1 MLEGL
6 VLQKESK
13 INIVPNPT
21 SNDLLFHLKLE
32 YPRQSLN
39 YATIV
44 QSAEEVQDIQN
55 APSISMGP
63 YLSSSGQIRLL
74 SVLSIYSLR
83 GSSREQLRMLY
94 MNATALRI
102 WKEMGK
108 RPNQTGSQH
117 RPPRAALL
125 TFGVP
130 FSE

>member
-1 MLEGL
+1 MLEDL
-6 VLQKESK
+6 VLQKESRM
-13 INIVPNPT
+13 NTAPNPT
-21 SNDLLFHLKLE
+21 SNDLLFHLRME

-39 YATIV
+39 YAMIV

-108 RPNQTGSQH
+108 QAHEISSQH

-125 TFGVP
+125 AFGVP